1 MKILSTRDFVSALI
15 TGLTTGIIA
24 WRILVFLNV
33 MLPGQIPPVILVP
46 IVPVLWIL
54 GVQLGYVLAIAFKPF
69 EQFGRFAAIGFS
81 NAAVDFGVLYLAIA
95 ITGYAGGLAYSLLK
109 AISFSV
115 ATVHSYFWNKS
126 WAFDASGSNGGAT
139 EVARFVSVALAS
151 LVVNVAVASAV
162 VALGSSGVDANAWAG
177 IGAVVGSAAALVFS
191 FVGFR
196 VFVFRKN
203 K

>member
-1 MKILSTRDFVSALI
+1 
-15 TGLTTGIIA
+15 
-24 WRILVFLNV
+24 
-33 MLPGQIPPVILVP
+33 MLPGQIQPWILVP
-46 IVPVLWIL
+46 AVPVLWIL
-54 GVQLGYVLAIAFKPF
+54 GVQFGYVLGVAFKPF

-95 ITGYAGGLAYSLLK
+95 LTGNAVGLAYSLVK
-109 AISFSV
+109 AVSFSV

-126 WAFDASGSNGGAT
+126 WAFDASGSRGGAT

-151 LVVNVAVASAV
+151 LVVNVVAASTV
-162 VALGSSGVDANAWAG
+162 VALGPQGTDARAWAG

-196 VFVFRKN
+196 IFVFRKN